1 MSHSRPRIQ
10 LGKAHRAKR
19 SVPHGGYCLGI
30 ERTVAWI
37 CGLKHIRE
45 TIPYARMMGR
55 IYP

>member
-1 MSHSRPRIQ
+1 LRGQRPVPRGGFG
-10 LGKAHRAKR
+10 LGVEHML
-19 SVPHGGYCLGI
+19 V
-30 ERTVAWI
+30 WI